1 MRALALTTAILVAS
15 TVASSVAA
23 QRGPSPRAARL
34 IRAGEAY
41 LRAGD
46 RGSAIGYFREA
57 LQADPR
63 SMRAYERLG
72 EAYRARGSHVD
83 AREVFEAGLARDP
96 DHAPLWLGLART
108 LLEAG
113 QPEEAAR
120 AVRSLLA
127 RDPDHREG
135 LRLRAELARARGA
148 WSEALTAYR
157 ALLSLDDLS
166 AEERAELR
174 RYEAALRLL
183 ARPLDPVSAARACA
197 PDAPP
202 VRRALARCE

>member
-1 MRALALTTAILVAS
+1 MRLAIPLLAGLLAASPAVA
-15 TVASSVAA
+15 
-23 QRGPSPRAARL
+23 QPRGPSPRTARL
-34 IRAGEAY
+34 LRTGEAY

-63 SMRAYERLG
+63 APRPYALLG
-72 EAYRARGSHVD
+72 EAYRARGSFD
-83 AREVFEAGLARDP
+83 EARTVFEAGLVRNP

-108 LLEAG
+108 LVDAG
-113 QPEEAAR
+113 EMELAAA

-127 RDPDHREG
+127 RAPRHPEG
-135 LRLRAELARARGA
+135 LRLRAALARRRGA

-157 ALLSLDDLS
+157 TLLAAADELGLGEEEI
-166 AEERAELR
+166 AEAR

-183 ARPLDPVSAARACA
+183 ARPLDPVSAPRACA
-197 PDAPP
+197 GSPI
-202 VRRALARCE
+202 RRALARCR